1 MKEFKLIPLNETN
14 ISATEPHSKVSQLK
28 NMVETQKVDGN
39 NFNDLITNLLMN
51 EKTDE
56 HFKIILLNYL
66 SQKIDNK
73 TNENFSEKI
82 SKEENKSVI
91 NSNIFDIIKS
101 SIFAADIPN
110 TYRIFTYFTNKN
122 DIEWDENGNITISG
136 SKIGMDIY
144 KLIKYLST
152 RNMKIN
158 VEDRENLKRLLYT
171 AHPIKKYIKNSHI
184 IRLMDADNDVEY
196 EDLMPILNRTNSIR
210 PRIPRVMPKRKSKQS
225 GAGIWLSW

>member
-14 ISATEPHSKVSQLK
+14 ISAAEPHSKVSQLK
-28 NMVETQKVDGN
+28 NMVETQNVDGN
-39 NFNDLITNLLMN
+39 NFKDLITNLLMN
-51 EKTDE
+51 EKIDE
-56 HFKIILLNYL
+56 HFKLTLLNYL
-66 SQKIDNK
+66 SQKMDNK

-82 SKEENKSVI
+82 SREENKAVI

-101 SIFAADIPN
+101 SIFAADIPD

-122 DIEWDENGNITISG
+122 DIEWGENGNITISG

-144 KLIKYLST
+144 KLIKYLTT

-158 VEDRENLKRLLYT
+158 IEDRENLKRLLYT

-184 IRLMDADNDVEY
+184 IRLMDADTDIEY
-196 EDLMPILNRTNSIR
+196 DDDMPILNRTNSIR
-210 PRIPRVMPKRKSKQS
+210 TRVIPKRRSKLTGS
-225 GAGIWLSW
+225 GRWVPW

>member
-1 MKEFKLIPLNETN
+1 MKEYKLIPLNETY
-14 ISATEPHSKVSQLK
+14 ISPTESHSKMPQHK
-28 NMVETQKVDGN
+28 NMVETQNVDSN
-39 NFNDLITNLLMN
+39 NFKDIITNLLMN

-56 HFKIILLNYL
+56 HFKLILLNYL

-82 SKEENKSVI
+82 SREENKSVI

-101 SIFAADIPN
+101 SIFAADIPD

-122 DIEWDENGNITISG
+122 DIEWGENGNITISG

-144 KLIKYLST
+144 KLIKYLTT

-158 VEDRENLKRLLYT
+158 IEDRENLKRLLYT

-184 IRLMDADNDVEY
+184 NRLMDTDNDLGYDDATPV
-196 EDLMPILNRTNSIR
+196 LNQTNYIRT
-210 PRIPRVMPKRKSKQS
+210 RVMPKRRSKQTGS
-225 GAGIWLSW
+225 GIWQHW

>member
-14 ISATEPHSKVSQLK
+14 ISATESHSKVPQLK
-28 NMVETQKVDGN
+28 NVVETQKADGD
-39 NFNDLITNLLMN
+39 NFKDLITNLLMN

-56 HFKIILLNYL
+56 HFKLLLLNYL

-82 SKEENKSVI
+82 SKDENKSVI

-122 DIEWDENGNITISG
+122 DIEWDENGDITISG

-144 KLIKYLST
+144 KLIKYLTT

-158 VEDRENLKRLLYT
+158 IEDRENLKRLLYT

-196 EDLMPILNRTNSIR
+196 DDLMPILNRANSIR
-210 PRIPRVMPKRKSKQS
+210 TRPASKRRSKQS
-225 GAGIWLSW
+225 GSGIWNPW

>member
-1 MKEFKLIPLNETN
+1 MKEFKLIPLNEAN
-14 ISATEPHSKVSQLK
+14 ISAAESNSKVSPLK

-39 NFNDLITNLLMN
+39 DFKDLITNLLMN
-51 EKTDE
+51 EKTDD
-56 HFKIILLNYL
+56 HFKLILLNYF
-66 SQKIDNK
+66 SQKMDNK

-91 NSNIFDIIKS
+91 NSNIFDVIKS
-101 SIFAADIPN
+101 SIFAADIPDA
-110 TYRIFTYFTNKN
+110 YRIFTYFINKN
-122 DIEWDENGNITISG
+122 DIEWDENGRIEISG

-144 KLIKYLST
+144 KLIKYLTT

-184 IRLMDADNDVEY
+184 IRLMDADDDFEY
-196 EDLMPILNRTNSIR
+196 DDEMPILNRTNSIR
-210 PRIPRVMPKRKSKQS
+210 TRIIPRRKSKLS
-225 GAGIWLSW
+225 GTGLWMHW

>member
-28 NMVETQKVDGN
+28 NMVETQNVDGN
-39 NFNDLITNLLMN
+39 NFKDLITNLLMN
-51 EKTDE
+51 EKIDE
-56 HFKIILLNYL
+56 HFKLTLLNYL
-66 SQKIDNK
+66 SQKMDNK

-82 SKEENKSVI
+82 SREENKAVI

-101 SIFAADIPN
+101 SIFAADIPD

-122 DIEWDENGNITISG
+122 DIEWGENGNITISG

-144 KLIKYLST
+144 KLIKYLTT

-158 VEDRENLKRLLYT
+158 IEDRENLKRLLYT

-184 IRLMDADNDVEY
+184 IRLMDADTDIEY
-196 EDLMPILNRTNSIR
+196 DDDMPILNRTNSIR
-210 PRIPRVMPKRKSKQS
+210 TRVIPKRRSKLTGS
-225 GAGIWLSW
+225 GRWVPW

>member
-14 ISATEPHSKVSQLK
+14 ISATESHSKVPQLK
-28 NMVETQKVDGN
+28 NVVETQKADGD
-39 NFNDLITNLLMN
+39 NFKDLITNLLMN

-56 HFKIILLNYL
+56 HFKLLLLNYL
-66 SQKIDNK
+66 SQKKDNK

-82 SKEENKSVI
+82 SKDENKSVI

-122 DIEWDENGNITISG
+122 DIEWDENGDITISG

-144 KLIKYLST
+144 KLIKYLTT

-158 VEDRENLKRLLYT
+158 IEDRENLKRLLYT

-184 IRLMDADNDVEY
+184 IRLMDADNDMVY
-196 EDLMPILNRTNSIR
+196 DDLMPILNRANSIR
-210 PRIPRVMPKRKSKQS
+210 TRPASKRRSKQS
-225 GAGIWLSW
+225 GSGIWNPW